1 MGVPGSPWK
10 MYIDPAEDVLCYHN
24 FQTGE
29 KIFDYQM
36 KDKKLR
42 EISIAGITLDQTQN
56 LTLQRC

>member
-24 FQTGE
+24 FKTGE

-42 EISIAGITLDQTQN
+42 EISIAGIIQ
-56 LTLQRC
+56 QRISCFHYIH

>member
-1 MGVPGSPWK
+1 MGPKGSPWK

-24 FQTGE
+24 FHTGE

-42 EISIAGITLDQTQN
+42 EIAIEGKIN
-56 LTLQRC
+56 FCFRKFY